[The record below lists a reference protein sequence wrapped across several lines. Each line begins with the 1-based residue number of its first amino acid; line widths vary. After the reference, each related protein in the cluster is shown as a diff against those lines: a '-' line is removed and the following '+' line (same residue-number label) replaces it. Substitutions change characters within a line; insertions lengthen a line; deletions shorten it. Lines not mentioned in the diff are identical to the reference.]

1 VQVTPRVVYY
11 SGAVRGA
18 RAAYYGGSPTQVTPH
33 YAVRAYNTGGPWYG
47 YSGWDD
53 YKTRNFIRC
62 IPGEMTKL
70 DDGQMYRCQ

>member
-1 VQVTPRVVYY
+1 M
-11 SGAVRGA
+11 
-18 RAAYYGGSPTQVTPH
+18 
-33 YAVRAYNTGGPWYG
+33 RAYNTGGPWYG